1 MILLASGIFL
11 GVLFTLFAEMVV
23 VVYFADSER
32 QPRKHGDKMLKG
44 K

>member
-23 VVYFADSER
+23 VIYFADSDR
-32 QPRKHGDKMLKG
+32 VKRKKQV
-44 K
+44 

>member
-23 VVYFADSER
+23 VIYFEDSDR
-32 QPRKHGDKMLKG
+32 VKRKKQV
-44 K
+44 